1 MRARTASRARKQAVT
16 LVRVRTDSG
25 WPADDFRDY
34 LDEKMRDAGLPRA
47 ADLAAAA
54 GIDASVI
61 SKWRRGIQQPSR
73 KNLKAI
79 APALRVAPVML
90 YIAAGLDQ
98 AEDLDVNADA
108 EGWPPQFHDLRTLYE
123 RLDAAGRGDAARR
136 DLARMVAGWRAE
148 LDEPESGPPNSRRRA
163 G

>member
-1 MRARTASRARKQAVT
+1 MPSRARKHPDS
-16 LVRVRTDSG
+16 LLRVRTEN
-25 WPADDFRDY
+25 WPAEDFRVY

-54 GIDASVI
+54 GIDASLI

-79 APALRVAPVML
+79 APVLRVAPVML
-90 YIAAGLDQ
+90 YLAAGLDE

-108 EGWPPQFHDLRTLYE
+108 DSWPGGFHELRTLFE
-123 RLDAAGRGDAARR
+123 RLDAAGSGEVARR
-136 DLARMVAGWRAE
+136 DLARLIASWRTD
-148 LDEPESGPPNSRRRA
+148 LDELERARPNSRRRA